1 MWPYDDSEADWLGAS
16 APAVTVPSAATVVS
30 LDTVRSEARKAAA
43 STVEIPA
50 AEAGLVGR
58 LIGRIRSWRDR
69 QDARARLYSMSD
81 RELADIGLTRDAIDY
96 AVGTTETAR
105 KPSYDT
111 GVLGGAVHGL
121 TRGATN
127 WWQAA

>member
-1 MWPYDDSEADWLGAS
+1 MWPYDDSEAEWLGAT
-16 APAVTVPSAATVVS
+16 APAVKAPSAATVVS
-30 LDTVRSEARKAAA
+30 LDAARAERAAVEA
-43 STVEIPA
+43 PA
-50 AEAGLVGR
+50 DTGLVGR

-69 QDARARLYSMSD
+69 QDAKSRLYAMND
-81 RELADIGLTRDAIDY
+81 RELADIGLTRDGIEV
-96 AVGTTETAR
+96 AVGTAAANR
-105 KPSYDT
+105 KSYDT